1 LNKQANKDQN
11 LTKDYP
17 KDKKIILDKSETR
30 AVLIVKLVQL
40 LKLKGMAS
48 I

>member
-17 KDKKIILDKSETR
+17 KDKKIILDKS
-30 AVLIVKLVQL
+30 
-40 LKLKGMAS
+40 
-48 I
+48 